1 MIPFKSG
8 MFVEG
13 KDFCGRTV
21 EIETLKNH
29 ILSNARVCVQGERRI
44 GKSSLILETVH
55 RIPKYNILYIDLL
68 GVKSESDVCQRII
81 SGILSFDKS
90 DSFIMKMIKTFASLR
105 PSLSI
110 DPLTNQPSLGLA
122 TSTKLPPQIIESTF
136 DVIKELKN
144 PVVVFDEFQ
153 DIMTVSNHNNLTA
166 VLRSKI
172 QSHNKICYVFS
183 GSVRNKM
190 FEIFNS
196 PDSPFFKSSIAL
208 DVGPIEDNLFEQ
220 YIIRKFA
227 IGKRDISHDI
237 ISAIFELSYDIPGDI
252 QRLCYAIWE
261 VSSYGERITQEH
273 IPLALEN
280 IYMMNK
286 RMYEVLIP
294 MLSEQQLICL
304 RSIAKSGGEVR
315 INKEFIEVT
324 GISLESSVRKAINRL
339 IDRRM
344 IMKNGTTYK
353 ICDPFFGY
361 WLKSY

>member
-13 KDFCGRTV
+13 KDFCGRTT
-21 EIETLKNH
+21 EIKTLKSH

-44 GKSSLILETVH
+44 GKSSLILETVR
-55 RIPKYNILYIDLL
+55 RIPKYKILYIDLL
-68 GVKSESDVCQRII
+68 GVKSESDICRRII
-81 SGILSFDKS
+81 SSILSFEKN
-90 DSFIMKMIKTFASLR
+90 DSFIMKMMKTFASLR

-110 DPLTNQPSLGLA
+110 DPMTNQPSLGIA
-122 TSTKLPPQIIESTF
+122 TSTKLPPQMIENMF
-136 DVIKELKN
+136 DIIKELKN

-153 DIMTVSNHNNLTA
+153 DIMNISGHNNITA
-166 VLRSKI
+166 LLRSRI
-172 QSHNKICYVFS
+172 QSHNEISYIFS

-196 PDSPFFKSSIAL
+196 PDSPFFKSAIAL
-208 DVGPIEDNLFEQ
+208 DIGPIEDKLFTE
-220 YIIRKFA
+220 YIINRFA
-227 IGKRDISHDI
+227 IGKRDISHDVI
-237 ISAIFELSYDIPGDI
+237 NTIFELSYNIPGDI

-261 VSSYGERITQEH
+261 VSSYGETITMEH
-273 IPLALEN
+273 IPHALEN

-286 RMYEVLIP
+286 RMYEILVP

-304 RSIAKSGGEVR
+304 RSIAKSGGEVS
-315 INKEFIEVT
+315 INKEFIEMT
-324 GISLESSVRKAINRL
+324 GIYSEGSVRKALNRL